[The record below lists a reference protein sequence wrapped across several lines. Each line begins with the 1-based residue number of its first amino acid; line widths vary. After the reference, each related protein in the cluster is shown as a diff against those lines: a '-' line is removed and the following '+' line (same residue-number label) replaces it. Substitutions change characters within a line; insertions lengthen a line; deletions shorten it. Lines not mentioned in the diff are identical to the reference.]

1 MHKNIFSVYFDQIY
15 LLAAGLFFVPFFIKY
30 LGVACYGLFGLFAVA
45 QGIFQLL
52 DAGLAPTLTRQATR
66 YVAGVSN
73 AKTFRHEFFLGEVVF
88 VSVSSIGLLVLLTWT
103 LLSNRPWVSSQDI
116 NLNVVK
122 LSLVFIFLTV
132 AIRFICSL
140 YKGVLRGFESHIVIG
155 WIGIAS
161 TTCRFILAI
170 PLIIYSSGSPIP
182 FFALQAL
189 ISLLELSI
197 CRWLVRLNMPAVK
210 IDLSQIPEVFRGLW
224 RFSGAISILS
234 LAWIFLTVI
243 DRLILSRTITLE
255 EYGIYTLGITIAGVT
270 NGLTSPI
277 GTVMGPRLA
286 TLVGEGKLTD
296 ALCLYK
302 KYTYLITLLAGAIC
316 SSLFFFAAEIVWVW
330 VGDRAVGEAAKQVVM
345 FYGIGYF
352 FVAVSTCAYQL
363 QFARGRLRLNVVGAI
378 IQSALLPVVIYLG
391 VSSYGLAGVAKA
403 WCAIQI
409 VYFVF
414 WIPVIHRDVS
424 PDFHFKWIFKD
435 FAPRILIPFLWC
447 GFTFALTPHTNNR
460 WLELAFIIINVS
472 SLFVPLLVLMPQ
484 VRSYLRLYFIGTR
497 V

>member
-52 DAGLAPTLTRQATR
+52 DAGLAPTLTRQSAR

-73 AKTFRHEFFLGEVVF
+73 AKTFKHEFLLGEVAF
-88 VSVSSIGLLVLLTWT
+88 VSISSVGLLALLAWT
-103 LLSNRPWVSSQDI
+103 LLSNRPWVSSPDI
-116 NLNVVK
+116 NPNVVK
-122 LSLVFIFLTV
+122 FSLAFIFLTV

-140 YKGVLRGFESHIVIG
+140 YKGVLRGFECHIVIG

-161 TTCRFILAI
+161 TTCRFVMAI
-170 PLIIYSSGSPIP
+170 PLIIYSNGSPIP

-197 CRWLVRLNMPAVK
+197 CRWLVSTYIPKVK
-210 IDLSQIPEVFRGLW
+210 LDASQIPEVFRSLW

-243 DRLILSRTITLE
+243 DRLILSRTLSLE
-255 EYGIYTLGITIAGVT
+255 EYGIFTLGITIAGIT
-270 NGLTSPI
+270 NALTSPI

-286 TLVGEGKLTD
+286 TLIGEGKLTD

-302 KYTYLITLLAGAIC
+302 KYTYFITLFAGAIC
-316 SSLFFFAAEIVWVW
+316 GFLFFFAAEIVWVW
-330 VGDRAVGEAAKQVVM
+330 VGDREVGEAAKQVVM

-352 FVAVSTCAYQL
+352 FIAVSTCAYQL

-378 IQSALLPVVIYLG
+378 IQSTLLPAIIYLG
-391 VSSYGLAGVAKA
+391 VSTYGLAGAAKA

-409 VYFVF
+409 TYFLF
-414 WIPVIHRDVS
+414 WIPVIHRDIS
-424 PDFHFKWIFKD
+424 PDFHIKWLLKD
-435 FAPRILIPFLWC
+435 FAPRLLIPFLWC
-447 GFTFALTPHTNNR
+447 GFAFALTPHTDNR
-460 WLELAFIIINVS
+460 WLELVFIIINFAS
-472 SLFVPLLVLMPQ
+472 ICLPLLVLLPQ
-484 VRSYLRLYFIGTR
+484 LRNYLRLYLNGKK